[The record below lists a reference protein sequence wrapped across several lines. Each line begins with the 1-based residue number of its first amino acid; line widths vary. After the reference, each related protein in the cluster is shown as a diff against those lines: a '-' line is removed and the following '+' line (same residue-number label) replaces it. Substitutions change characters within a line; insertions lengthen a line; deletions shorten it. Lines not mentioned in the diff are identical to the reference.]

1 MTHYHLHLSLSQH
14 QKADEIFL
22 LLHDFI
28 VGNKLGDV
36 LWSTQE
42 KNTLS
47 VGVVMKKENSKAT
60 MRKIK
65 EHLENLR
72 VKDVGFVV
80 PLRSRFDEEFVRK
93 NYKLDFLE

>member
-14 QKADEIFL
+14 QKADEIFS

-36 LWSTQE
+36 LWSTYE

-47 VGVVMKKENSKAT
+47 IGIVMKKENSKPT
-60 MRKIK
+60 MQKIK
-65 EHLENLR
+65 EHLESMG
-72 VKDVGFVV
+72 VTDVGFVKE
-80 PLRSRFDEEFVRK
+80 LKSGFDEEFVRK
-93 NYKLDFLE
+93 NYKLGFLE